1 MTPADTLPS
10 GRGNSN
16 DHVRR
21 HNLAAILGLVHR
33 ARGMS
38 RSQLTRETGLNR
50 STVAALVTELVEL
63 RLVVEADPDSS
74 NRVGRPSPIVRP
86 DGLTVAIAV
95 NPEIDAITVG
105 VVGLGGAVIERVRHA
120 VDHPPTVTEAVAISA
135 AVIAGLGA
143 IIDARHRV
151 VGIGVA
157 VPGLVRADGL
167 VRLAPHLGWQDEPF
181 AERLSAATGL
191 PVMAA
196 NDAHLGTMAESTFG
210 AGRDVSDLIYVNGGA
225 SGIGGGIIAGGVAIG
240 GNAGYAGEL
249 GHTLVNSAGG
259 PCHCGAVGCLETEV
273 RRERLLSLVG
283 LADADADALEAAL
296 VASTAPGV
304 RSEAERQLDYLAV
317 ALRNAVN
324 LLNPR
329 LIVLGGFLASLYA
342 VDPGCL
348 DRMLASRPLAAAR
361 ESVTIVRASLGSD
374 LLLIGAAELVF
385 EGLIADPA
393 SAGVAGPDSRRG
405 VGKSCESVGNS
416 RGRSS
421 LSL

>member
-1 MTPADTLPS
+1 MEARYRVAGYVDRMTLAETMPT

-21 HNLAAILGLVHR
+21 HNLAVILGLVHR
-33 ARGMS
+33 SRGMS

-63 RLVVEADPDSS
+63 QLVVEADPDSS

-86 DGLTVAIAV
+86 DGRTVAIAV
-95 NPEIDAITVG
+95 NPEIDAITIG
-105 VVGLGGAVIERVRHA
+105 VVGLGGAVVERVRHA

-143 IIDARHRV
+143 ALDARHRV

-157 VPGLVRADGL
+157 VPGLVRADDGL
-167 VRLAPHLGWQDEPF
+167 VRLAPHLGWEDEPF

-225 SGIGGGIIAGGVAIG
+225 SGIGGGIISGGVAIG
-240 GNAGYAGEL
+240 GYAGYAGEL

-296 VASTAPGV
+296 VASTAPGIPAEV
-304 RSEAERQLDYLAV
+304 ERQLDYLAV

-324 LLNPR
+324 MLNPR
-329 LIVLGGFLASLYA
+329 LIVLGGFLASLSA
-342 VDPGCL
+342 VDPGHL
-348 DRMLASRPLAAAR
+348 DRMLASQPLAAAR
-361 ESVTIVRASLGSD
+361 ESVSIVRARLGSD

-385 EGLIADPA
+385 ERLIADPA
-393 SAGVAGPDSRRG
+393 STGAA
-405 VGKSCESVGNS
+405 VGA
-416 RGRSS
+416 
-421 LSL
+421 